1 MKLNIKKLTV
11 KKDDRGWLAEIIRT
25 EDVNSQ
31 FGQILVTTA
40 LPGKTKGN
48 HYHKR
53 KKEWYIVIKGKGL
66 LRLKDSKTSEIK
78 ELILD
83 SKDLTLVEMPL
94 NVIHAIKNIGDE
106 ELFLLVYISEAFDAK
121 DPDTYYEQSIL

>member
-25 EDVNSQ
+25 EDVNDK

-40 LPGKTKGN
+40 LPGKVKGN

-53 KKEWYIVIKGKGL
+53 KKEWYCVIRGKGL
-66 LRLKDSKTSEIK
+66 LRLKNPKNGETKD
-78 ELILD
+78 LILD
-83 SKDLTLVEMPL
+83 ARELTLVEMPL
-94 NVIHAIKNIGDE
+94 NIAHAIKNIGDE
-106 ELFLLVYISEAFDAK
+106 ELFLLAYVSESFNEK
-121 DPDTYYEQSIL
+121 DPDTYYLASII